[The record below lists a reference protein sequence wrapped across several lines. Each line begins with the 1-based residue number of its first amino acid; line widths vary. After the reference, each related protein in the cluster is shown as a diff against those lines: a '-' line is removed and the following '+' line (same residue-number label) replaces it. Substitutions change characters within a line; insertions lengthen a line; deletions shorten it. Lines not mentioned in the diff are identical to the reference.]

1 MADENNNNLNKKI
14 QSATNPNLT
23 QNKVYSKQYYIMFYT
38 IMVTS
43 FTFMYWLC
51 NFTKLKEM
59 FQIVAITAV
68 SIAIAEFVTRKYLK
82 L

>member
-1 MADENNNNLNKKI
+1 MSDENSTSQNKKI
-14 QSATNPNLT
+14 QSATNPNI
-23 QNKVYSKQYYIMFYT
+23 KPKSAYSKQYYIMFYT
-38 IMVTS
+38 IMITA

-59 FQIVAITAV
+59 FQVMAITAV
-68 SIAIAEFVTRKYLK
+68 AITIAEYVTRKHLN